1 MPVQSEDLRLHIE
14 RVLPAARS
22 RVFELHAEPEQWAR
36 WWGPNG
42 FTVSGIEVDLRVG
55 GQYRIRMQ
63 PPDGESFA
71 LTGEFLRVDQP
82 ALLSYTF
89 RWEPPDADDQETVVE
104 FSLADRG
111 DETVITVDQGPFL
124 TEARRALHTQGWT
137 ETLDRL
143 HLVVVED
150 ERPGPK

>member
-1 MPVQSEDLRLHIE
+1 VGAL
-14 RVLPAARS
+14 V
-22 RVFELHAEPEQWAR
+22 
-36 WWGPNG
+36 GPNG

-124 TEARRALHTQGWT
+124 TEARRALHTQGT

-150 ERPGPK
+150 ERPGPE